1 MSNRQGEKIERHKR
15 FLDNIFA
22 GKKQLRDKNILE
34 RKSEKDA
41 GGEKSLHFAK
51 SML

>member
-1 MSNRQGEKIERHKR
+1 MSNKQREKIERHKR
-15 FLDNIFA
+15 FGLIFFA
-22 GKKQLRDKNILE
+22 SKKQLRDKNILE